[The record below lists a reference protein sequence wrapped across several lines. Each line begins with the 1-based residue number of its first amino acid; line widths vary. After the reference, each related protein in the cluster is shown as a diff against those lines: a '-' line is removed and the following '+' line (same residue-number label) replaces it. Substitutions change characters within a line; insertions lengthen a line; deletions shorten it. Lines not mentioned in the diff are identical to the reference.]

1 MSRDS
6 VTKIARFV
14 RTIELFKKKQVITQ
28 CGAYRVIM
36 FYQGN
41 NPVVMLQRDGI
52 MWSSDCN
59 GLLLESDLLIKTAA
73 YALMRYRYDENAT
86 KKALHLLLKS

>member
-6 VTKIARFV
+6 IIKIARLV
-14 RTIELFKKKQVITQ
+14 RTFELFKKKQVITQ
-28 CGAYRVIM
+28 CGAYRVIV
-36 FYQGN
+36 FYKGK

-59 GLLLESDLLIKTAA
+59 GLLLQSDLLIKKAA
-73 YALMRYRYDENAT
+73 YALMRYRYDDNTT
-86 KKALHLLLKS
+86 KKALHLLFKS